1 MVRHFKTRLQAK
13 KYKAQQIKKGVW
25 GARELTIR
33 KKLKGQLNRKAK
45 PFIVASYI
53 EWLNLY

>member
-13 KYKAQQIKKGVW
+13 KYKADQIKKGVS
-25 GARELTIR
+25 ARSLVIR
-33 KKLKGQLNRKAK
+33 KKLKGHLNRKAK
-45 PFIVASYI
+45 PFIVSSEM

>member
-13 KYKAQQIKKGVW
+13 KYKADQIKKGVSS
-25 GARELTIR
+25 RSLVIR
-33 KKLKGQLNRKAK
+33 KKLKGHLNRKAK
-45 PFIVASYI
+45 PFIVSSEM